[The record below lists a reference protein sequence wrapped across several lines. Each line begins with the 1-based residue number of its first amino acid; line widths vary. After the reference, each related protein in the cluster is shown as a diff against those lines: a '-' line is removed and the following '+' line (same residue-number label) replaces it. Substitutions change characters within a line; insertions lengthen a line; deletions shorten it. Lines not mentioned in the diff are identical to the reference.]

1 MLEPKHILLL
11 VAIIITI
18 TVIALCIYLWRLTS
32 SSHKQD
38 PSDKAVQSVFQD
50 VLHDLRTLIDE
61 TKAIQADLKE
71 IAKQH
76 RTITDRTETLIGYT
90 RELAC
95 NNKTSIESRKLTLSM
110 YLFLNTHPY
119 HPIRVIW
126 VCFFLLLSFFPNI
139 LLLFYFYYNGQTY
152 TKSHSKTRALT
163 GFQTELKTK
172 KS

>member
-11 VAIIITI
+11 VTIIITI

-71 IAKQH
+71 IA
-76 RTITDRTETLIGYT
+76 
-90 RELAC
+90 
-95 NNKTSIESRKLTLSM
+95 NNIEQL
-110 YLFLNTHPY
+110 
-119 HPIRVIW
+119 
-126 VCFFLLLSFFPNI
+126 
-139 LLLFYFYYNGQTY
+139 
-152 TKSHSKTRALT
+152 
-163 GFQTELKTK
+163 QTELKHLSDTQENWLATTK
-172 KS
+172 PASNHEN